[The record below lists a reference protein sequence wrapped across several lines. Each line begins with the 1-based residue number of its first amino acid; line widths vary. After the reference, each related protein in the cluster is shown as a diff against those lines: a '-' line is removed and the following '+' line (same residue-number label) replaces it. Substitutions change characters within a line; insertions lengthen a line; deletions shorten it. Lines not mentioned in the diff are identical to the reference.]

1 MKKLIKPL
9 DLVLIAA
16 LLLAGGGLWLARSRA
31 RAGVT
36 AVVLVGGE
44 EVRRIDL
51 TKVEAPY
58 EIELNTTPAVT
69 LTVEPGA
76 VSVSKAACRD
86 KLCVKAGRLT
96 KANDSAVCLPARV
109 TVRLIGKTDPGGVDA
124 AVY

>member
-31 RAGVT
+31 AAGVT
-36 AVVLVGGE
+36 AVISVKGRE
-44 EVRRIDL
+44 ERRIDL

-58 EIELNTTPAVT
+58 EIALDTSPAVT
-69 LTVEPGA
+69 LTVAPNA
-76 VSVSKAACRD
+76 VWFSEANCRD
-86 KLCVKAGRLT
+86 KLCMKAGKLT
-96 KANDSAVCLPARV
+96 KVNDSATCLPARV
-109 TVRLIGKTDPGGVDA
+109 TVRLIGETGGSDVDA